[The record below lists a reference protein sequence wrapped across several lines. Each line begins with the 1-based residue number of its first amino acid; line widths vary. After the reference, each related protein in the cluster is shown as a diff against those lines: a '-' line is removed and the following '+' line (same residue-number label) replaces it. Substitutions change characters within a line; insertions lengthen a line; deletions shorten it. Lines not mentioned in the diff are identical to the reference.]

1 MLIGG
6 IVIVIVLLIV
16 LLNVLRNNCTGC
28 ASDPSSNVGN
38 SNNTST
44 SATGNSG
51 NSSKPSDNS
60 QSTTSQGSSGSTTST
75 SSTSTS
81 VTPPPLPADPLITLE
96 RNLPE
101 NAFNSGCVVDE
112 LGWFDDVK
120 SAGESLKFV
129 YDKLGIQ
136 PYVVFRKYDAN
147 LKTDKDKVQFC
158 VDWYKANITN
168 EDTFL
173 LMYFAE
179 KESDNDIGYTVY
191 YSGMNAEVSSEKFRG
206 ILEEGLNEY
215 WFTELST
222 DKVIEYAF
230 QYTCN
235 RIAIKKA
242 GESSSTSDNS
252 SNSTVDTSSNDST
265 TEETG
270 DTGEAGN
277 TTE

>member
-6 IVIVIVLLIV
+6 GVIALILLIV
-16 LLNVLRNNCTGC
+16 LLIVLRNNCTGC
-28 ASDPSSNVGN
+28 AGDPSSSVGN
-38 SNNTST
+38 SNST
-44 SATGNSG
+44 SSSSTGDPG
-51 NSSKPSDNS
+51 DSSNLSSNNS
-60 QSTTSQGSSGSTTST
+60 QNTSQGSSGSTE
-75 SSTSTS
+75 SSSSTS

-96 RNLPE
+96 RNIPE
-101 NAFNSGCVVDE
+101 NAFNPECVIDE
-112 LGWFDDVK
+112 LGWFNDVK

-136 PYVVFRKYDAN
+136 PYVVFRKYDAD
-147 LKTDKDKVQFC
+147 LKTDEDKVQFC
-158 VDWYKANITN
+158 VDWYKANITD

-179 KESDNDIGYTVY
+179 KESDNEIGYTVY
-191 YSGMNAEVSSEKFRG
+191 YSGTNAEASSEKFRG
-206 ILEEGLNEY
+206 ILEEGFNEY

-222 DKVIEYAF
+222 DKVIDYAF

-242 GESSSTSDNS
+242 DESTSTSDTS
-252 SNSTVDTSSNDST
+252 PNSTDDASSSDST

-270 DTGEAGN
+270 DTGDTAE
-277 TTE
+277 